1 MSRLVAYT
9 VGVGLA
15 AAVAAPALRS
25 SPKDSYPLSTYT
37 MFAAKR
43 DNPRLYVAEG
53 VSADGSRARLAPALL
68 GTDEVMQAA
77 VLVRRAVQASEQR
90 AQQLCEDIAQR
101 VRRGRL
107 ASVRFIELTSAE
119 YEPVA
124 YFVSGAKP
132 QNRVL
137 HGRCPV
143 HEPR

>member
-15 AAVAAPALRS
+15 AAVASPALRS
-25 SPKDSYPLSTYT
+25 SKDSYPLSTYP

-43 DNPRLYVAEG
+43 SNPRLYVAEG
-53 VSADGSRARLAPALL
+53 VTADGSRARLAPALL

-90 AQQLCEDIAQR
+90 AQQLCEDIAER
-101 VRRGRL
+101 VRRDGL

-124 YFVSGAKP
+124 YFVSRAEP